1 MDTHKVFVREDGS
14 TVLKCPHCGHAR
26 TVSVQ
31 HVKDKKKII
40 KVKCLCKKS
49 YSVALEL
56 RRMFRKTTS
65 LKGKYNNLT
74 LDGNS
79 GLMIVKDVSMGGVGF
94 EIIGEIHLEKE
105 HELEVTFT
113 LDDNDSSVIRKL
125 VVVKIIK
132 GRYVGCE
139 FRSSFGYDK
148 ALGFYLTP

>member
-1 MDTHKVFVREDGS
+1 METHKAFVREDGS

-31 HVKDKKKII
+31 HVKDKKKTI

-56 RRMFRKTTS
+56 RRMFRKSTS
-65 LKGKYNNLT
+65 LKGKYTNLS
-74 LDGNS
+74 LDDDS
-79 GLMIVKDVSMGGVGF
+79 GPMIVQDVSMGGIGF
-94 EIIGEIHLEKE
+94 EILGEILLEKE
-105 HELEVTFT
+105 HDLEVTFT
-113 LDDNDSSVIRKL
+113 LDDKDSSFIRKL
-125 VVVKIIK
+125 VVVKIVK

-139 FRSSFGYDK
+139 FKSSFGYDK